1 MRLAGTGSA
10 RPVKQPNRVT
20 HLFRVCRIII
30 FDGLS
35 SFFSVGCDGGMTL
48 GDALGGFFLQDASP
62 GWGPGARGRGP
73 GAGNSISLGGREG
86 TAPAS
91 DTTPDSEAV
100 VWVVGLGFHAIEDS
114 IGSPLILV

>member
-1 MRLAGTGSA
+1 MACSW
-10 RPVKQPNRVT
+10 VT
-20 HLFRVCRIII
+20 HREALFCKMRHPPSRHH
-30 FDGLS
+30 
-35 SFFSVGCDGGMTL
+35 GG
-48 GDALGGFFLQDASP
+48 S
-62 GWGPGARGRGP
+62 RGP
-73 GAGNSISLGGREG
+73 GAGNSICLGGREG